1 MRFLFTIQG
10 EGRGHYTQALSLSA
24 LLRKHGH
31 EVVGVLVGT
40 SDNRQVPPFFTKKI
54 GAPIYE
60 FSSPS
65 FSSFYKQRRPSI
77 FMTVLKNISRPYI
90 FRKSLQIVRDKIKE
104 IRPDTV
110 INFYEMITGMAYQI
124 YKFDKKLNIPMI
136 CIAHQYVLLNNNYK
150 TTAEQDVKYYLL
162 SMISRIT
169 SNRASKILALSFRD
183 IPRSGKIVTMPPL
196 LRSEVFEIEP
206 KEGDYIHG
214 YMLNS
219 GYFDDV
225 SDWHEKHPEVPLR
238 FFWDK
243 KDAENTTKISDNFT
257 LHTLDDNLFLQSMAG
272 SKAYATTSGFESIC
286 EALYFHKPTLMIP
299 VHLEQE
305 FNAYDA
311 ALSGAGITTK
321 KFNLSKLIEFIP
333 EYTPDEGFH
342 DWVHKAEEMFI
353 KELIYKPTESR

>member
-10 EGRGHYTQALSLSA
+10 EGRGHYTQALSLTA

-40 SDNRQVPPFFTKKI
+40 SNNRQVPSFFTEKI

-65 FSSFYKQRRPSI
+65 FSSFYKQKRPSI
-77 FMTVLKNISRPYI
+77 FMTVVKNISRPYI
-90 FRKSLQIVRDKIKE
+90 FRKSLQFVRDKIKE
-104 IRPDTV
+104 IRPDVV

-150 TTAEQDVKYYLL
+150 TTAEQDIKYYLL

-225 SDWHEKHPEVPLR
+225 SDWHEKHPEVPL
-238 FFWDK
+238 
-243 KDAENTTKISDNFT
+243 
-257 LHTLDDNLFLQSMAG
+257 
-272 SKAYATTSGFESIC
+272 
-286 EALYFHKPTLMIP
+286 
-299 VHLEQE
+299 
-305 FNAYDA
+305 
-311 ALSGAGITTK
+311 
-321 KFNLSKLIEFIP
+321 
-333 EYTPDEGFH
+333 
-342 DWVHKAEEMFI
+342 
-353 KELIYKPTESR
+353 

>member
-1 MRFLFTIQG
+1 MRFLFTVQG

-40 SDNRQVPPFFTKKI
+40 SDNRQVPSFFKNKI
-54 GAPIYE
+54 NAPIYE
-60 FSSPS
+60 FSSPN
-65 FSSFYKQRRPSI
+65 FTSFYKQRRPSI
-77 FMTVLKNISRPYI
+77 FLSVVKNISRPI
-90 FRKSLQIVRDKIKE
+90 VFRKSLQTVRDKIKD
-104 IRPDTV
+104 IRPDVV
-110 INFYEMITGMAYQI
+110 INFYEMITGMAYEI
-124 YKFDKKLNIPMI
+124 YKFDKKLNIPMV
-136 CIAHQYVLLNNNYK
+136 CIAHQYMLLNQNYR

-162 SMISRIT
+162 RMLSRIT

-183 IPRSGKIVTMPPL
+183 VPGSGKVVSMPPL
-196 LRSEVFEIEP
+196 LRSEVFDIES

-219 GYFDDV
+219 GYFEEV
-225 SDWHEKHPEVPLR
+225 SEWHEKHPDVPLR

-243 KDAENTTKISDNFT
+243 KDAEEITKIDDNFV
-257 LHTLDDNLFLQSMAG
+257 LHTLNDELFLKSMAE

-286 EALYFHKPTLMIP
+286 EALYYRKPILMIP

-311 ALSGAGITTK
+311 GLSGAGITGK
-321 KFNLSKLIEFIP
+321 KFNLSRLIEFIP
-333 EYTPDEGFH
+333 EYSPDEGFRE
-342 DWVHKAEEMFI
+342 WVHKAEEMFM
-353 KELIYKPTESR
+353 KELCYKPTESR

>member
-10 EGRGHYTQALSLSA
+10 EGRGHYTQALSLA
-24 LLRKHGH
+24 AILRKHGH
-31 EVVGVLVGT
+31 EVAGVLVGT
-40 SDNRQVPPFFTKKI
+40 IDNRQVPSFFTEKI

-65 FSSFYKQRRPSI
+65 FSSFYNQKRPSI
-77 FMTVLKNISRPYI
+77 FMSVAKNISRPFI

-104 IRPDTV
+104 IRPDAV
-110 INFYEMITGMAYQI
+110 INFYEMITGMAYEI
-124 YKFDKKLNIPMI
+124 YKFDKRLGIPMI

-162 SMISRIT
+162 SMVSRIT

-183 IPRSGKIVTMPPL
+183 IPDSGKIVTMPPL

-219 GYFDDV
+219 GFFDDV
-225 SDWHEKHPEVPLR
+225 LDWHEKHPEMPLK

-243 KDAENTTKISDNFT
+243 KGAEKTTKISDNFT
-257 LHTLDDNLFLQSMAG
+257 LHTIDDNLFLESMAG

-286 EALYFHKPTLMIP
+286 EALYFRKPILMIP

-311 ALSGAGITTK
+311 GLSGAGVTAK

-333 EYTPDEGFH
+333 EYGADEGFRN
-342 DWVHKAEEMFI
+342 WVHKAEEMFI
-353 KELIYKPTESR
+353 KELCYKPTESR